1 MERQKMITVKTGI
14 EDAVGLS
21 DPMVFIQGG
30 TDMVGSVSLKGP
42 FQDPASLG
50 PYAGQRPNG
59 LTTRWVG
66 IDSPGRCYLT
76 VRLRLD
82 AGVFFKCG
90 ATSFQKHISLASA
103 DSNATGFRCFLLSLD
118 PDDLQRGGVEV
129 FDGLDPISK
138 LIVLHSGRPKM
149 SSLRKP
155 TRPRWYR
162 PGRLALQAW
171 IPAMSH
177 LIEQLPAH
185 LAISGTPLPTQT
197 HSGCLRKGI
206 QA

>member
-1 MERQKMITVKTGI
+1 M
-14 EDAVGLS
+14 
-21 DPMVFIQGG
+21 FW
-30 TDMVGSVSLKGP
+30 
-42 FQDPASLG
+42 
-50 PYAGQRPNG
+50 YPNHCSW
-59 LTTRWVG
+59 R
-66 IDSPGRCYLT
+66 S
-76 VRLRLD
+76 
-82 AGVFFKCG
+82 
-90 ATSFQKHISLASA
+90 SLALA

-177 LIEQLPAH
+177 LV
-185 LAISGTPLPTQT
+185 SGTLN
-197 HSGCLRKGI
+197 SI
-206 QA
+206 ES